1 MNENLEEPPPV
12 ARHLVPE
19 DRRLAVTAELFG
31 AHFPLMIEPVVY
43 GITERMAES
52 YSGGY
57 WPMYT
62 LDNGDF
68 YMAPEGDQVFAVSC
82 DNYFTGKLSADALG
96 ITAGLYA
103 FSHCSFSRDE
113 AFGRVCAQHYHWLR
127 AFMYD
132 HPEVAGVSA
141 GVKARLFAAV
151 LGCRAHTECVVK
163 NLSYDFCSGTSNG
176 HKNRVWA

>member
-1 MNENLEEPPPV
+1 MNENLEEPTPV

-57 WPMYT
+57 WLMYT
-62 LDNGDF
+62 MDNGGF

-82 DNYFTGKLSADALG
+82 DNYFTGKLSSDALG
-96 ITAGLYA
+96 ISAVLYA
-103 FSHCSFSRDE
+103 FSHCSFSRNE
-113 AFGRVCAQHYHWLR
+113 AFGRLSARHYHRLR
-127 AFMYD
+127 EFSFT
-132 HPEVAGVSA
+132 HPE
-141 GVKARLFAAV
+141 AAAI
-151 LGCRAHTECVVK
+151 LGAI
-163 NLSYDFCSGTSNG
+163 D
-176 HKNRVWA
+176 